1 MTVGKDVVKYL
12 RPVVECARDELS
24 DMDPDEVPSALR
36 KIARSSARTLPPP
49 FARSVVQRMIDDP
62 VFREA
67 VGERYVSDGSDD
79 PALTLF
85 LSDPQSGL
93 DAIAAAVE
101 LSRTEREAE
110 MLDAA
115 NRRVKTLVGRLSDAR
130 TRADDVQR
138 RHLEELES
146 VRLSGSEGLSR
157 AVARNT
163 ELRSVVSQREFEVA
177 ELAETAADLREELKH
192 TRERI
197 DHLTDRIRRRAGSIE
212 TAAQPPRAVVTPS
225 DPIAHA
231 RWLDDLERSARP
243 FRSSTDQGR
252 SADPSGPLVLP
263 AGVPAESSD
272 MIAALVA
279 QSPTKIIIDGYN
291 VAGEIYGEGFSTRIA
306 RDDVVDRAGRL
317 ARRSEA
323 EVLVVFD
330 GAQEGEGDGF
340 RSSAGVSVRFS
351 RGETADDMIVD
362 VVHAS
367 PARTVVV
374 TNDRELAERCS
385 IDGCVLVLATAFV
398 GWR

>member
-1 MTVGKDVVKYL
+1 MTLGRDVVKYL

-24 DMDPDEVPSALR
+24 DMDADEVPSALR

-49 FARSVVQRMIDDP
+49 FARSVVQRIIDDAT
-62 VFREA
+62 FREA
-67 VGERYVSDGSDD
+67 VGERYLSGASVD
-79 PALTLF
+79 PALILF

-93 DAIAAAVE
+93 ESIAAAVE
-101 LSRTEREAE
+101 VSRDEKETERLEA
-110 MLDAA
+110 AT
-115 NRRVKTLVGRLSDAR
+115 RRVETLVGQLSEAR
-130 TRADDVQR
+130 TRADDAQK

-146 VRLSGSEGLSR
+146 TRSSESEGLSR
-157 AVARNT
+157 AVARIT
-163 ELRSVVSQREFEVA
+163 ELRGVVSDRDSEVV
-177 ELAETAADLREELKH
+177 ELGETVADLRDELKQAL
-192 TRERI
+192 TRI

-212 TAAQPPRAVVTPS
+212 TVSHSPMAAVTPS

-243 FRSSTDQGR
+243 FRSSTDRGR
-252 SADPSGPLVLP
+252 SVEPSGALVLP
-263 AGVPAESSD
+263 VGVPAESSD
-272 MIAALVA
+272 MIASLLA
-279 QSPTKIIIDGYN
+279 QSPRKIIIDGYN

-367 PARTVVV
+367 PERTVVI
-374 TNDRELAERCS
+374 TSDRELAERCS
-385 IDGCVLVLATAFV
+385 IDGCVPVLASAFV
-398 GWR
+398 SWR